1 MKKFLLPLFYFA
13 VAWQAAA
20 QGIIYMDYPGYL
32 PPTSLDLDGDGQA
45 DFSVNWS
52 GVFIGTTDI
61 PQSFASTSWSL
72 NALSGGSFNVNVG
85 GLAAGTVIGAS
96 SGFWSADNAS
106 ATLSTLGEHLLLN
119 TEDWTGVLAP
129 DSSGLV
135 AVRFTAQDGFT
146 HYGWIRFRAATA
158 PAQITDGTPIEFGP
172 QIAEYAWDTVP
183 NQFIIAGAVPEPST
197 LALLAVGGLLFL
209 RHNRKIGK

>member
-1 MKKFLLPLFYFA
+1 VALPFA
-13 VAWQAAA
+13 VCSAQA
-20 QGIIYMDYPGYL
+20 QGIIYMNYYPGYL

-45 DFSVNWS
+45 DFSATWS
-52 GVFIGTTDI
+52 GAFIGTTDI

-106 ATLSTLGEHLLLN
+106 ATLSILGEHLLLN

-135 AVRFTAQDGFT
+135 AVRFAAQDGFT
-146 HYGWIRFRAATA
+146 HYGWIRFRLPTA
-158 PAQITDGTPIEFGP
+158 PAQTTDGTPIEFGP

-197 LALLAVGGLLFL
+197 WALLTIGALFAL
-209 RHNRKIGK
+209 HRRRIP